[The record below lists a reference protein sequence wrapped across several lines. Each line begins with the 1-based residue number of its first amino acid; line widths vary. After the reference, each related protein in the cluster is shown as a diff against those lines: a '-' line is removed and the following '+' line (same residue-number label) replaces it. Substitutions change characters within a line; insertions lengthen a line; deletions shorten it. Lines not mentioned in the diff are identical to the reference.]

1 MTKVL
6 WIRNVLCRSGY
17 RSGSLRDA
25 VSRALAGFVIAFSTA
40 PFALAEDPPPDG
52 IPAPTLADGA
62 RAALPEADEEV
73 IVTADPDDG
82 TAEAIAMMMLDTH
95 LSNERGRQLYLQH
108 RYDEAAPHLLA
119 AAKRGFKMAQARLGE
134 ILVLGLGD
142 IEQDIAAG
150 MGWMGVA
157 ASGITM
163 PSIRSRLNELRSHV
177 PPELHP
183 RLESIIAAYTA
194 QYGSEAT
201 GVNCLR
207 GKQVGTHLTKIR
219 CNFADEWKYVRYM
232 GVDAVAELE
241 ALGAYEQ

>member
-1 MTKVL
+1 MTTDASVRNPFLRAFPLRAVHRLLAGILIAGL
-6 WIRNVLCRSGY
+6 WGPLAFGDEAANGISPSAPADSKRS
-17 RSGSLRDA
+17 
-25 VSRALAGFVIAFSTA
+25 ALA
-40 PFALAEDPPPDG
+40 
-52 IPAPTLADGA
+52 
-62 RAALPEADEEV
+62 EADEEMV
-73 IVTADPDDG
+73 VTADPDDG
-82 TAEAIAMMMLDTH
+82 TAETIAMMMLDTH

-142 IEQDIAAG
+142 VEQDIAAG

-157 ASGITM
+157 ASGTTM
-163 PSIRSRLNELRSHV
+163 PSVRNRLNELRSHV

-183 RLESIIAAYTA
+183 RLASIIAAYTA

-207 GKQVGTHLTKIR
+207 GKQAGTFLTKIR
-219 CNFADEWKYVRYM
+219 CNFAEEWKYVNYM
-232 GVDAVAELE
+232 GVDAVEELE
-241 ALGAYEQ
+241 ALGVYEGRGN

>member
-1 MTKVL
+1 MTK
-6 WIRNVLCRSGY
+6 
-17 RSGSLRDA
+17 DA
-25 VSRALAGFVIAFSTA
+25 SVQNPSFRVSCSSAVGRWLAGTLIACLSGPLMFGEDA
-40 PFALAEDPPPDG
+40 PTDGNPASPPPEN
-52 IPAPTLADGA
+52 
-62 RAALPEADEEV
+62 RAVLPEADEEM
-73 IVTADPDDG
+73 IVTADPNDG

-108 RYDEAAPHLLA
+108 RYDEAVPHLLA

-142 IEQDIAAG
+142 TEQDIAAG

-157 ASGITM
+157 ASGTTM
-163 PSIRSRLNELRSHV
+163 PSVRNRLNELRLHV

-201 GVNCLR
+201 GVNCQR
-207 GKQVGTHLTKIR
+207 GKPAGTYLTKIR
-219 CNFADEWKYVRYM
+219 CNFAEEWKYVNYM
-232 GVDAVAELE
+232 GVDAVEELE
-241 ALGAYEQ
+241 ALGVYEP

>member
-1 MTKVL
+1 MTHCVSF
-6 WIRNVLCRSGY
+6 RSFRKASVRTACGVVAAL
-17 RSGSLRDA
+17 GACQA
-25 VSRALAGFVIAFSTA
+25 VFGDEVATA
-40 PFALAEDPPPDG
+40 S
-52 IPAPTLADGA
+52 PAQVAIESV
-62 RAALPEADEEV
+62 RAAPEADEEV

-82 TAEAIAMMMLDTH
+82 TAETIAMMMLDTH

-142 IEQDIAAG
+142 VEQDIAAG

-157 ASGITM
+157 ASGTTM
-163 PSIRSRLNELRSHV
+163 PSVRSRLNELRSHV
-177 PPELHP
+177 PAELHP
-183 RLESIIAAYTA
+183 RLETIIAAYTA

-207 GKQVGTHLTKIR
+207 GKQAGTYLTKIR
-219 CNFADEWKYVRYM
+219 CNFADEWKYVSHM
-232 GVDAVAELE
+232 GVDAMEELE
-241 ALGAYEQ
+241 ALGAYQAGGGQ

>member
-1 MTKVL
+1 MNSNSFRSFRKAAIGNTWGVL
-6 WIRNVLCRSGY
+6 VALGA
-17 RSGSLRDA
+17 GGA
-25 VSRALAGFVIAFSTA
+25 V
-40 PFALAEDPPPDG
+40 LAEEPV
-52 IPAPTLADGA
+52 T
-62 RAALPEADEEV
+62 ALPTQAAIEGAHVALPAADEEV

-82 TAEAIAMMMLDTH
+82 TAETIAMMMLDTH

-142 IEQDIAAG
+142 IDQDIAAG

-157 ASGITM
+157 ASGTTM
-163 PSIRSRLNELRSHV
+163 PSVRSRLNELRSHV

-183 RLESIIAAYTA
+183 RLATIIAAYTA

-207 GKQVGTHLTKIR
+207 GKQAGTHLTKIR
-219 CNFADEWKYVRYM
+219 CNFADEWKYVNYM
-232 GVDAVAELE
+232 GVDAVEELE
-241 ALGAYEQ
+241 ALRALQGGG

>member
-1 MTKVL
+1 MTKDASA
-6 WIRNVLCRSGY
+6 RNP
-17 RSGSLRDA
+17 SLSASFCTA
-25 VSRALAGFVIAFSTA
+25 VSNRVHQWLAGIMMACLSA
-40 PFALAEDPPPDG
+40 PLALSADEVPDG
-52 IPAPTLADGA
+52 VLASPPADSM

-73 IVTADPDDG
+73 VVTADADDG
-82 TAEAIAMMMLDTH
+82 TAETIAMMMLDTH

-142 IEQDIAAG
+142 IEQDVAAG

-157 ASGITM
+157 ASGTTM
-163 PSIRSRLNELRSHV
+163 PSVRNRLNELRSHV
-177 PPELHP
+177 PPELHS
-183 RLESIIAAYTA
+183 RLDGIIAAYTV

-207 GKQVGTHLTKIR
+207 GKQAGTHLTKIR
-219 CNFADEWKYVRYM
+219 CNFAEEWKYVSYM
-232 GVDAVAELE
+232 GVDAVEELE
-241 ALGAYEQ
+241 ALGAYGQ

>member
-1 MTKVL
+1 MTKDAPVQHASCCDSFFRTVRRL
-6 WIRNVLCRSGY
+6 LACTLIGCVSGPLAFGEEEAA
-17 RSGSLRDA
+17 SGVRASLD
-25 VSRALAGFVIAFSTA
+25 SAGT
-40 PFALAEDPPPDG
+40 
-52 IPAPTLADGA
+52 
-62 RAALPEADEEV
+62 ALPEADEEM

-157 ASGITM
+157 ASGTTM
-163 PSIRSRLNELRSHV
+163 PSVRNRLNELRSHV
-177 PPELHP
+177 PPDLHS
-183 RLESIIAAYTA
+183 RLDGIIAAYTA

-207 GKQVGTHLTKIR
+207 GKQAGTHLTKIR
-219 CNFADEWKYVRYM
+219 CNFAEEWKYVSYM
-232 GVDAVAELE
+232 GVDAVEELE
-241 ALGAYEQ
+241 ALGAYGQ

>member
-1 MTKVL
+1 MTKDASV
-6 WIRNVLCRSGY
+6 RNPSFPASFPSAFRRLLACTLIGCLSGPLA
-17 RSGSLRDA
+17 SGKD
-25 VSRALAGFVIAFSTA
+25 V
-40 PFALAEDPPPDG
+40 AEDG
-52 IPAPTLADGA
+52 IPASAPPDVA
-62 RAALPEADEEV
+62 RPALPEADEEM
-73 IVTADPDDG
+73 IVTAAPDDG
-82 TAEAIAMMMLDTH
+82 TAEAVAMMMLDTH

-157 ASGITM
+157 ASGTTM
-163 PSIRSRLNELRSHV
+163 PSVRSRLSELRSHV
-177 PPELHP
+177 PAELQP

-194 QYGSEAT
+194 QYGSDAT

-207 GKQVGTHLTKIR
+207 GKQAGTHLTKIR
-219 CNFADEWKYVRYM
+219 CNFAEEWKYVNYM
-232 GVDAVAELE
+232 GVDAEAALE
-241 ALGAYEQ
+241 ELGAYRQ

>member
-1 MTKVL
+1 MNQGISFRSFRRVAVGTVL
-6 WIRNVLCRSGY
+6 
-17 RSGSLRDA
+17 SLA
-25 VSRALAGFVIAFSTA
+25 ALGAGQTA
-40 PFALAEDPPPDG
+40 LGAEPTPPEQGDVRPV
-52 IPAPTLADGA
+52 
-62 RAALPEADEEV
+62 RALPEADEEV
-73 IVTADPDDG
+73 IVTADPGDG
-82 TAEAIAMMMLDTH
+82 TAETIAMMMLDTH
-95 LSNERGRQLYLQH
+95 LSNERGRQLYLQR

-157 ASGITM
+157 ASGTTM
-163 PSIRSRLNELRSHV
+163 PSVRSRLNELRSHV

-183 RLESIIAAYTA
+183 RLETIIAAYTA

-207 GKQVGTHLTKIR
+207 GKQAGTYLTKIR
-219 CNFADEWKYVRYM
+219 CNFADEWKYVNYL
-232 GVDAVAELE
+232 GVDAVEELE
-241 ALGAYEQ
+241 ALRALQSGR